1 MYKLALSCFLT
12 ASACGNPSKLDQ
24 VTASAPPAQALPK
37 ETPMWNEPLK
47 TLKGADTKLAEYKG
61 KALMLVNVA
70 SKCGL
75 TPQYAQLEDLQD
87 KYGPK
92 GFTVVGFP
100 CNQFGGQEPGSAE
113 EIAEFCSATYG
124 VTFPMMEKVE
134 VNGPGRHAIY
144 KTLTAVP
151 DQDGKAGDIQWN
163 FEKFVISADGSKVTR
178 FSPQTKPD
186 DPAVIAAVEAALPR

>member
-1 MYKLALSCFLT
+1 
-12 ASACGNPSKLDQ
+12 
-24 VTASAPPAQALPK
+24 
-37 ETPMWNEPLK
+37 MWNEPLK

-124 VTFPMMEKVE
+124 VTFPMAAKTE
-134 VNGPGRHAIY
+134 VVGESRHPFYAWAEQQIGES
-144 KTLTAVP
+144 AVP
-151 DQDGKAGDIQWN
+151 QWN
-163 FEKFVISADGSKVTR
+163 FHKILIGRDGR
-178 FSPQTKPD
+178 I
-186 DPAVIAAVEAALPR
+186 IAAFGTRVEPTAEEIRTAITTALAVQQPAPAASSALR